1 MCGYLDSHEPDV
13 KAGLIDEGSGE
24 HLLDHVQVLGFLV
37 SENGGNGTGKKKIQR
52 IRHVNDREKKE

>member
-37 SENGGNGTGKKKIQR
+37 SENGGNGTGKKKKIQR
-52 IRHVNDREKKE
+52 VRHLND